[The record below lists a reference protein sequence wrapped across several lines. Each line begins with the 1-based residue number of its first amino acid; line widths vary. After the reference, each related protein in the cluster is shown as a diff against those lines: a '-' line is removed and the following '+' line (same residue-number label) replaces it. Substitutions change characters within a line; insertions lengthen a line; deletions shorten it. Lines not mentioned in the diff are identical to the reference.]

1 MNATADHPRR
11 RWLLLHGTPLGP
23 AVWAE
28 TARAL
33 GQAAVLTP
41 DCRAVPAGSDPQ
53 RRLAH
58 DLAARFDGDLDVVGH
73 SFGGQVALEVALA
86 APERVRSLTILC
98 SRDTP
103 FPAFG
108 AVADAVASGTGV
120 PTVEASL
127 ARWFSA
133 AELAGDVNIVELARS
148 ELRAASFV
156 DWSRALAAIAVYD
169 SSAAT
174 PALRIPVNVVAAGHD
189 AVSTPDAMREMAARI
204 PGARFA
210 VHDDWF
216 HMSPFVDAGALARLL
231 QSGRDR
237 S

>member
-1 MNATADHPRR
+1 MNATAHQTGR

-23 AVWAE
+23 EVWAE
-28 TARAL
+28 TAHAL
-33 GQAAVLTP
+33 GHDAALTP
-41 DCRAVPAGSDPQ
+41 DCRAVPEGDDPQ

-73 SFGGQVALEVALA
+73 SFGGQVALEFALA
-86 APERVRSLTILC
+86 VPERVRSLTILC

-133 AELAGDVNIVELARS
+133 DELAGDAHIVELARS
-148 ELRAASFV
+148 ELRAASLI

-169 SSAAT
+169 SSAET
-174 PALRIPVNVVAAGHD
+174 PSLRMPVSIVAARHD
-189 AVSTPDAMREMAARI
+189 AVSTPDTMREMAGRI
-204 PGARFA
+204 PGAQFS

-216 HMSPFVDAGALARLL
+216 HMSPFVDARALARLL
-231 QSGRDR
+231 QGGRDR